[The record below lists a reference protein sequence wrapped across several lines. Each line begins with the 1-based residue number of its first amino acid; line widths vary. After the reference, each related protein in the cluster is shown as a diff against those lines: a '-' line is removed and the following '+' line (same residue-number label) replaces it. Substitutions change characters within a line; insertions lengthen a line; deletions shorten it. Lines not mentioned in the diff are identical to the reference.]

1 MIAGVDPRPEEE
13 GESEGGK
20 PEGEGAFE
28 EDLHGEKSSITKLPI
43 QVGALPPVPIGP
55 EDAIW
60 KGPKGSI
67 INRFAAAPGEGRG
80 VLLDGAGCGGAGSR
94 RRGTKGGGKGG

>member
-28 EDLHGEKSSITKLPI
+28 EDLHGEKSSITNLPI
-43 QVGALPPVPIGP
+43 QEGALAPVPIGP

-67 INRFAAAPGEGRG
+67 INRSAAATRVVFRPGIPPL
-80 VLLDGAGCGGAGSR
+80 VDSSSGGGSR
-94 RRGTKGGGKGG
+94 A